1 MEKFE
6 KRNSKS
12 ATEGVKIGRSRGG
25 FMKQVTCLMCLV
37 LVTLFFSGAL
47 SSAWAKDYLD
57 DYKKVKRQVP
67 RQILDKITANAAE
80 KYPDNDRLKQYT
92 VEIQK
97 KAYFK
102 VKDYRNDKL
111 PSQELNMILRNAE
124 RQHPYDYGS
133 QLLVITKEVKAYLD
147 ARRVQVTSD

>member
-1 MEKFE
+1 M
-6 KRNSKS
+6 KRETCIVLLIL
-12 ATEGVKIGRSRGG
+12 ATFFCMGG
-25 FMKQVTCLMCLV
+25 
-37 LVTLFFSGAL
+37 L

-67 RQILDKITANAAE
+67 RYILDKITANAA
-80 KYPDNDRLKQYT
+80 KRYPDNDRLKQYT

-102 VKDYRNDKL
+102 VKDYRNDNL
-111 PSQELNMILRNAE
+111 PSQELNLILRNAE

-147 ARRVQVTSD
+147 NRRVQVTSD

>member
-1 MEKFE
+1 M
-6 KRNSKS
+6 KR
-12 ATEGVKIGRSRGG
+12 
-25 FMKQVTCLMCLV
+25 VTYVMHLV
-37 LVTLFFSGAL
+37 LVTLFFMGAL
-47 SSAWAKDYLD
+47 SSVWAQDYLD

-67 RQILDKITANAAE
+67 RHILDKISANAAK

-102 VKDYRNDKL
+102 VKDYKNDQL
-111 PSQELNMILRNAE
+111 PSQELNLIMRNAE

>member
-6 KRNSKS
+6 KRYNYNI
-12 ATEGVKIGRSRGG
+12 TEGVKIGRILGG
-25 FMKQVTCLMCLV
+25 VMKRVTCITYLV
-37 LVTLFFSGAL
+37 LVTFFCMVAY
-47 SSAWAKDYLD
+47 SSVWAKDYLD

-67 RQILDKITANAAE
+67 RYILDKITANATK

-102 VKDYRNDKL
+102 VKDYENDKL
-111 PSQELNMILRNAE
+111 PSQELNLILRNAE
-124 RQHPYDYGS
+124 RQHPYDYGN

-147 ARRVQVTSD
+147 TRRVQVTSD

>member
-1 MEKFE
+1 M
-6 KRNSKS
+6 KR
-12 ATEGVKIGRSRGG
+12 
-25 FMKQVTCLMCLV
+25 VTCVIYLV
-37 LVTLFFSGAL
+37 LVTLFFMGAL
-47 SSAWAKDYLD
+47 SSVWAKDYLD

-67 RQILDKITANAAE
+67 RHILDKISANAAK

-102 VKDYRNDKL
+102 VKDYENDQL
-111 PSQELNMILRNAE
+111 PSQELNLILRNAE
-124 RQHPYDYGS
+124 RQHPHDYGS
-133 QLLVITKEVKAYLD
+133 QLLMITKEVKAYLD

>member
-12 ATEGVKIGRSRGG
+12 ATKGVKNGGRRGG
-25 FMKQVTCLMCLV
+25 FMKRVTCVIYLV
-37 LVTLFFSGAL
+37 LVTLFFMGAL
-47 SSAWAKDYLD
+47 SSVWAKDYLD

-67 RQILDKITANAAE
+67 RHILDKISANAAK

-102 VKDYRNDKL
+102 VKDYENDQL
-111 PSQELNMILRNAE
+111 PSQELNLILRNAE
-124 RQHPYDYGS
+124 RQHPHDYGS
-133 QLLVITKEVKAYLD
+133 QLLMITKEVKAYLD